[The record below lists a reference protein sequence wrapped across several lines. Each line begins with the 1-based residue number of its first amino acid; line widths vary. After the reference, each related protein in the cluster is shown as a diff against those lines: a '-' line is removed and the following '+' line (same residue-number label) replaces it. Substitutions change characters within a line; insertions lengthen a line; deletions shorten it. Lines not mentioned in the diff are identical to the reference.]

1 MTLSLSEV
9 LEQIGERA
17 AAASR
22 ILAQATT
29 TQKNEAL
36 LAIARRIDQETQAIL
51 TANEADLQ
59 AGAQSGLSSA
69 MLDRARLDP
78 KRIQA
83 IANSVREVVHL
94 PDPVGEVLREWS
106 RPNGLKIS
114 KRRVPIG
121 VIGIIYE
128 SRPNVTSDAAS
139 LCLKAG
145 NAVILRGG
153 SEAIRSNM
161 ALAEAVRQGCTDAGL
176 PECSVQLVP
185 STDRAAV
192 TLMAQLDRYIH
203 LIIPRG
209 GRSLIQTVTKAAR
222 MPVIKH
228 FDGICAAYVDQAAD
242 LRMAERIVV
251 NAKCQRPG
259 VCNAI
264 ETMLVHEEV
273 AREFLPICAAALWER
288 GVELRGDPLTQEIL
302 GPKVLQATE
311 EDWRTEYL
319 DLILAIKTVRSLEE
333 AVDHIETYGSHHSD
347 AIVTEDPLAAQE
359 FLNQVDSAAVFWNAS
374 TRFNDGNEFG
384 FGAEIGISTDRL
396 HARGPMGLEELT
408 SYKYVV
414 EGTGQIKGEKN
425 SGVAGVTGVTE

>member
-9 LEQIGERA
+9 VERIGQRA
-17 AAASR
+17 VSASR
-22 ILAQATT
+22 IVAQATT
-29 TQKNEAL
+29 AEKNEAL
-36 LAIARRIDQETQAIL
+36 LAIAGRIEQETQKIL
-51 TANEADLQ
+51 TANAADLR
-59 AGAQSGLSSA
+59 AGSESGLSSA

-83 IANSVREVVHL
+83 MANSVREVVNL
-94 PDPVGEVLREWS
+94 TDPIGEVLKEWS
-106 RPNGLKIS
+106 RPNGLRIS

-161 ALAEAVRQGCTDAGL
+161 AIAEAVSDGCMDAGL
-176 PECSVQLVP
+176 PEYSVQLVP
-185 STDRAAV
+185 STDRGAV

-209 GRSLIQTVTKAAR
+209 GRSLIEAVTSAAR

-228 FDGICAAYVDQAAD
+228 FDGICAAYVDRAAD
-242 LRMAERIVV
+242 LRMAEQIVV

-264 ETMLVHEEV
+264 ETMLVHAEV
-273 AREFLPICAAALWER
+273 ARQFLPGCAEALWQR

-302 GPKVLQATE
+302 GAKVFPATE

-319 DLILAIKTVRSLEE
+319 DLFLAIKTVRNLEE
-333 AVDHIETYGSHHSD
+333 AVEHIENYGSHHSD
-347 AIVTEDPLAAQE
+347 AIITGDRIAAQK
-359 FLNQVDSAAVFWNAS
+359 FMNQVDSAAVFWNAS
-374 TRFNDGNEFG
+374 TRFNDGGEFG

-408 SYKYVV
+408 SYKYLV
-414 EGTGQIKGEKN
+414 EGTGQ
-425 SGVAGVTGVTE
+425 VRA

>member
-9 LEQIGERA
+9 LEQIGQRA
-17 AAASR
+17 ASASR
-22 ILAQATT
+22 ILAHATT
-29 TQKNEAL
+29 AEKNEAL
-36 LAIARRIDQETQAIL
+36 LAIARRIEQETETIL
-51 TANEADLQ
+51 SANEADLR
-59 AGAQSGLSSA
+59 AGAESGLSSA
-69 MLDRARLDP
+69 LLDRARLDQ
-78 KRIQA
+78 KRLRT

-94 PDPVGEVLREWS
+94 TDPLGEVLKEWS

-139 LCLKAG
+139 LCLKTG

-161 ALAEAVRQGCTDAGL
+161 ALADAVSKGCQDAGL
-176 PECSVQLVP
+176 PEYSVQLVP

-192 TLMAQLDRYIH
+192 VLMAQLDRYIH

-209 GRSLIQTVTKAAR
+209 GRSLIEAVISAAR

-228 FDGICAAYVDQAAD
+228 FDGICAAYVDRAAD

-273 AREFLPICAAALWER
+273 ARQFLPDCAEALWKR
-288 GVELRGDPLTQEIL
+288 GVELRGDSLAREIL
-302 GPKVLQATE
+302 GGKVLPAIE

-333 AVDHIETYGSHHSD
+333 AIEHIETYGSHHSD
-347 AIVTEDPLAAQE
+347 AIITEDRVVAQK
-359 FLNQVDSAAVFWNAS
+359 FLNRVDSAAVFWNAS
-374 TRFNDGNEFG
+374 TRFNDGAEFG

-408 SYKYVV
+408 SYKYLV
-414 EGTGQIKGEKN
+414 EGTGQVRG
-425 SGVAGVTGVTE
+425 

>member
-9 LEQIGERA
+9 LEQMGERA
-17 AAASR
+17 ASASR
-22 ILAQATT
+22 ILSQATT
-29 TQKNEAL
+29 AEKNEAL
-36 LAIARRIDQETQAIL
+36 LAIARRIEQETPTIL
-51 TANEADLQ
+51 AANEADLQ
-59 AGAQSGLSSA
+59 AGTLSGLSSA

-78 KRIQA
+78 KRIQT
-83 IANSVREVVHL
+83 IASSVREVVHL
-94 PDPVGEVLREWS
+94 TDPIGEVLKEWS

-139 LCLKAG
+139 LCLKTG

-161 ALAEAVRQGCTDAGL
+161 ALAEAVGDGCRDAGL
-176 PECSVQLVP
+176 PEYSVQLVP
-185 STDRAAV
+185 STDRTAV

-209 GRSLIQTVTKAAR
+209 GRSLIEAVTAAAR

-228 FDGICAAYVDQAAD
+228 FDGICAAYVDRSAD
-242 LRMAERIVV
+242 LQMAERIVV

-264 ETMLVHEEV
+264 ETLLVHEEV
-273 AREFLPICAAALWER
+273 ARRFLPDCAGALWDR
-288 GVELRGDPLTQEIL
+288 GVQLRGDSMTREIL
-302 GPKVLQATE
+302 GSRVLCATE

-319 DLILAIKTVRSLEE
+319 DLTLAVKTVRSLDE

-347 AIVTEDPLAAQE
+347 VIVAEDPLTAQE
-359 FLNQVDSAAVFWNAS
+359 FLNRVDSAAVFWNAS
-374 TRFNDGNEFG
+374 TRFNDGAEFG

-408 SYKYVV
+408 SYKYLV
-414 EGTGQIKGEKN
+414 EGTGQIKG
-425 SGVAGVTGVTE
+425 

>member
-9 LEQIGERA
+9 LEQIGQRA

-29 TQKNEAL
+29 AEKNEAL
-36 LAIARRIDQETQAIL
+36 LAIARRIEQEGETIL
-51 TANEADLQ
+51 TANEADLR
-59 AGAQSGLSSA
+59 AGAENGLSSA
-69 MLDRARLDP
+69 LLDRARLDQ
-78 KRIQA
+78 KRIHT

-94 PDPVGEVLREWS
+94 TDPLGEVLKEWS

-139 LCLKAG
+139 LCLKTG

-161 ALAEAVRQGCTDAGL
+161 ALADAISKGCQDAGL
-176 PECSVQLVP
+176 PEYSVQLVP

-192 TLMAQLDRYIH
+192 VLMAQLDRYIH

-209 GRSLIQTVTKAAR
+209 GRSLIEAVISAAR

-228 FDGICAAYVDQAAD
+228 FDGICAAYVDRAAD

-273 AREFLPICAAALWER
+273 AHQFLPDCADALWKR
-288 GVELRGDPLTQEIL
+288 GVELRGDSLAREIL
-302 GPKVLQATE
+302 GGKVLPAIE

-333 AVDHIETYGSHHSD
+333 AIEHIETYGSHHSD
-347 AIVTEDPLAAQE
+347 AIITEDRVVAQK

-374 TRFNDGNEFG
+374 TRFNDGAEFG

-408 SYKYVV
+408 SYKYLV
-414 EGTGQIKGEKN
+414 EGTGQVRG
-425 SGVAGVTGVTE
+425 

>member
-9 LEQIGERA
+9 LEQIGQRA

-29 TQKNEAL
+29 AEKNEAL
-36 LAIARRIDQETQAIL
+36 LAIAHRIEQETSAIL

-59 AGAQSGLSSA
+59 AGSKNGLSPA

-78 KRIQA
+78 KRIRT
-83 IANSVREVVHL
+83 IANSVREVIHL
-94 PDPVGEVLREWS
+94 TDPIGESLKEWS

-128 SRPNVTSDAAS
+128 SRPNVTSDAAT

-161 ALAEAVRQGCTDAGL
+161 
-176 PECSVQLVP
+176 
-185 STDRAAV
+185 AV

-209 GRSLIQTVTKAAR
+209 GRSLIEAVTSAAR

-228 FDGICAAYVDQAAD
+228 FDGICAIYVDRAAD
-242 LRMAERIVV
+242 LGMAEQIVV

-264 ETMLVHEEV
+264 ETMLENEEV
-273 AREFLPICAAALWER
+273 ARQFLPNCAAALWEQ
-288 GVELRGDPLTQEIL
+288 GVELRGDRLTQEIL
-302 GPKVLQATE
+302 GSKVVSATE
-311 EDWRTEYL
+311 TDWRTEYL
-319 DLILAIKTVRSLEE
+319 DLFLAIKTVRTLEE
-333 AVDHIETYGSHHSD
+333 AVEHIENYGSHHSD
-347 AIVTEDPLAAQE
+347 AIVTEDRIVAQK
-359 FLNQVDSAAVFWNAS
+359 FLNQVDSATVFWNAS
-374 TRFNDGNEFG
+374 TRFNDGGEFG

-408 SYKYVV
+408 SYKYLV
-414 EGTGQIKGEKN
+414 EGNGQIRG
-425 SGVAGVTGVTE
+425 

>member
-1 MTLSLSEV
+1 MTLSLSEL
-9 LEQIGERA
+9 LEQIGQQA
-17 AAASR
+17 ASSSR
-22 ILAQATT
+22 ILARATT
-29 TQKNEAL
+29 AEKNAAL
-36 LAIARRIDQETQAIL
+36 LAIAHRIEQSATTIL
-51 TANEADLQ
+51 AANEADLET
-59 AGAQSGLSSA
+59 GSKSGLSSA
-69 MLDRARLDP
+69 MLDRARLDAR
-78 KRIQA
+78 RIQT
-83 IANSVREVVHL
+83 IANSVREVVQL
-94 PDPVGEVLREWS
+94 TDPVGEVLKQWS

-128 SRPNVTSDAAS
+128 SRPNVTSDAAA
-139 LCLKAG
+139 LCLKTG

-161 ALAEAVRQGCTDAGL
+161 ALAEAVSNGCNDAGL
-176 PECSVQLVP
+176 PEHSVQLVS
-185 STDRAAV
+185 STDRTAV

-209 GRSLIQTVTKAAR
+209 GRSLIEVVTSAAR

-228 FDGICAAYVDQAAD
+228 FDGICVAYVDRAAN
-242 LRMAERIVV
+242 LRMAEQIVL

-264 ETMLVHEEV
+264 ETMLVHE
-273 AREFLPICAAALWER
+273 AIAQKFLPDCANALWEH
-288 GVELRGDPLTQEIL
+288 GVELRGDPLTRQIL
-302 GPKVLQATE
+302 GSRVLPATE
-311 EDWRTEYL
+311 KDWRTEYL
-319 DLILAIKTVRSLEE
+319 DLILAIKTVRGLEE
-333 AVDHIETYGSHHSD
+333 AVEHIEIYGSHHSD
-347 AIVTEDPLAAQE
+347 AIITDDRVVAQK

-374 TRFNDGNEFG
+374 TRFNDGGEFG

-414 EGTGQIKGEKN
+414 EGAGQVRG
-425 SGVAGVTGVTE
+425 

>member
-9 LEQIGERA
+9 LEQIGQRA

-29 TQKNEAL
+29 AEKNEAL
-36 LAIARRIDQETQAIL
+36 LAIARRIEQETETIL
-51 TANEADLQ
+51 SANEADLR
-59 AGAQSGLSSA
+59 AGAGRGLSSA

-78 KRIQA
+78 KRIHA
-83 IANSVREVVHL
+83 IANSVREVVDL
-94 PDPVGEVLREWS
+94 TDPTGEVLKEWT

-139 LCLKAG
+139 LCLKTG

-153 SEAIRSNM
+153 SETIRSNL
-161 ALAEAVRQGCTDAGL
+161 ALVEAISEGCKDVGL
-176 PECSVQLVP
+176 PEYSVQLVP
-185 STDRAAV
+185 STERAAV

-203 LIIPRG
+203 VIIPRG
-209 GRSLIQTVTKAAR
+209 GRSLIEAVTSAAR

-228 FDGICAAYVDQAAD
+228 FDGVCAAYVDRAAD
-242 LRMAERIVV
+242 LRMAEQIVV
-251 NAKCQRPG
+251 NAKCQRPS

-264 ETMLVHEEV
+264 ETVLVHEAV
-273 AREFLPICAAALWER
+273 ARQFLPACACALWER

-302 GPKVLQATE
+302 GSKVVPATE

-319 DLILAIKTVRSLEE
+319 DLILAVKTVSSLEE
-333 AVDHIETYGSHHSD
+333 AVEHIERYGSHHSD
-347 AIVTEDPLAAQE
+347 VIITEDTVVAQK

-374 TRFNDGNEFG
+374 TRFNDGGEFG

-408 SYKYVV
+408 SYKYL
-414 EGTGQIKGEKN
+414 
-425 SGVAGVTGVTE
+425 VAGNGQVRG

>member
-9 LEQIGERA
+9 LEQIGQRA

-22 ILAQATT
+22 ILSQTT
-29 TQKNEAL
+29 TAEKNKAL
-36 LAIARRIDQETQAIL
+36 LAIARRIEQETETIL
-51 TANEADLQ
+51 AANGADLR
-59 AGAQSGLSSA
+59 AGSGRGLSAA

-78 KRIQA
+78 KRIRT
-83 IANSVREVVHL
+83 IANSVREVVDL
-94 PDPVGEVLREWS
+94 TDPTGEVLKEWS

-139 LCLKAG
+139 LCLKTG

-153 SEAIRSNM
+153 SETIRSNL
-161 ALAEAVRQGCTDAGL
+161 ALVEAISEGCKEVGL
-176 PECSVQLVP
+176 PEYSVQLVP
-185 STDRAAV
+185 STERAAV

-209 GRSLIQTVTKAAR
+209 GRSLIEAVTSAAR

-228 FDGICAAYVDQAAD
+228 FDGVCAAYVDRVAD
-242 LRMAERIVV
+242 FRMAEQIVV

-264 ETMLVHEEV
+264 ETMLVHEAI
-273 AREFLPICAAALWER
+273 ARDFLPACANTLWER
-288 GVELRGDPLTQEIL
+288 GVELRGDLLTQEIL
-302 GPKVLQATE
+302 GPKVVPATE

-319 DLILAIKTVRSLEE
+319 DLILAVKTVGSLEE
-333 AVDHIETYGSHHSD
+333 AVEHIETYGSHHSD
-347 AIVTEDPLAAQE
+347 VIITEDAVIAQK
-359 FLNQVDSAAVFWNAS
+359 FLDQVDSAAVFWNAS
-374 TRFNDGNEFG
+374 TRFNDGAEFG

-414 EGTGQIKGEKN
+414 EGKGQIRG
-425 SGVAGVTGVTE
+425 

>member
-9 LEQIGERA
+9 LEQIGQRA

-22 ILAQATT
+22 ILAQTT
-29 TQKNEAL
+29 TAEKNEAL
-36 LAIARRIDQETQAIL
+36 LAIARRIEQETETIL
-51 TANEADLQ
+51 NANEADLR
-59 AGAQSGLSSA
+59 AGSGRGLSSA
-69 MLDRARLDP
+69 ILDRARLDP
-78 KRIQA
+78 KRIRSM
-83 IANSVREVVHL
+83 ANSVREVVDL
-94 PDPVGEVLREWS
+94 TDPTGEVLKEWL

-139 LCLKAG
+139 LCLKTG

-153 SEAIRSNM
+153 SETIRSNL
-161 ALAEAVRQGCTDAGL
+161 ALVEAISEGCREVGL
-176 PECSVQLVP
+176 PEYSVQLVP
-185 STDRAAV
+185 STERAAV

-209 GRSLIQTVTKAAR
+209 GRSLIEAVTSAAR

-228 FDGICAAYVDQAAD
+228 FDGVCAAYVDQAAD
-242 LRMAERIVV
+242 LRMAEQIVV

-264 ETMLVHEEV
+264 ETMLVHEAV
-273 AREFLPICAAALWER
+273 ARQFLPACASALWER
-288 GVELRGDPLTQEIL
+288 GVVLRGDPLTQEIL
-302 GPKVLQATE
+302 GSKVVPATE

-319 DLILAIKTVRSLEE
+319 DLILAVKTVSSLQE
-333 AVDHIETYGSHHSD
+333 AIEHIETYGSHHSD
-347 AIVTEDPLAAQE
+347 VIVTEDPVVAQK
-359 FLNQVDSAAVFWNAS
+359 FLSQVDSAAVFWNAS
-374 TRFNDGNEFG
+374 TRFNDGGEFG

-408 SYKYVV
+408 SYKYLV
-414 EGTGQIKGEKN
+414 EGNGQVRG
-425 SGVAGVTGVTE
+425 

>member
-17 AAASR
+17 AWASR
-22 ILAQATT
+22 ILSQATT
-29 TQKNEAL
+29 AQKNEAL
-36 LAIARRIDQETQAIL
+36 LAIGRRIEQEAPTIL
-51 TANEADLQ
+51 AANEADLQ
-59 AGAQSGLSSA
+59 AGARSGLSSA

-78 KRIQA
+78 KRIQT

-94 PDPVGEVLREWS
+94 TDPVGEVLREWS

-114 KRRVPIG
+114 KKRVPIG

-161 ALAEAVRQGCTDAGL
+161 ALAKAVGDGCKDAGL
-176 PECSVQLVP
+176 PEYSVQLVP

-209 GRSLIQTVTKAAR
+209 GRSLIEAVTAAAR

-228 FDGICAAYVDQAAD
+228 FDGICSAYVDRSAD
-242 LRMAERIVV
+242 LQMAERIVI

-259 VCNAI
+259 VCNAV
-264 ETMLVHEEV
+264 ETLLVHEDI
-273 AREFLPICAAALWER
+273 APRFLPNCAAALWER
-288 GVELRGDPLTQEIL
+288 GVELRGDPLTREIL
-302 GPKVLQATE
+302 GSQVLQATE

-319 DLILAIKTVRSLEE
+319 DLTLAVKTVPSLDE

-347 AIVTEDPLAAQE
+347 VIITEDPLAAQE
-359 FLNQVDSAAVFWNAS
+359 FLNRVDSATVFWNAS
-374 TRFNDGNEFG
+374 TRFNDGAEFG

-408 SYKYVV
+408 SYKYLV
-414 EGTGQIKGEKN
+414 EGTGQIKG
-425 SGVAGVTGVTE
+425 

>member
-17 AAASR
+17 ASASR
-22 ILAQATT
+22 VLSQATT
-29 TQKNEAL
+29 AEKNEAL
-36 LAIARRIDQETQAIL
+36 LAIARRIEQATPRIL
-51 TANEADLQ
+51 AANEADLR
-59 AGAQSGLSSA
+59 AGAGSGLSSA

-78 KRIQA
+78 KRIQT
-83 IANSVREVVHL
+83 IANSVREVVYL
-94 PDPVGEVLREWS
+94 TDPVGEVLREWS

-114 KRRVPIG
+114 KKRVPIG

-161 ALAEAVRQGCTDAGL
+161 ALAEAVGDGCKDAGL
-176 PECSVQLVP
+176 PEYSVQLVP

-209 GRSLIQTVTKAAR
+209 GRSLIEAVTAAAR

-228 FDGICAAYVDQAAD
+228 FDGICAAYVDRSAD
-242 LRMAERIVV
+242 LQMAERIVV
-251 NAKCQRPG
+251 DAKCQRPG
-259 VCNAI
+259 VCNAV
-264 ETMLVHEEV
+264 ETLLVHEEI
-273 AREFLPICAAALWER
+273 ARRFLPDCADALWER
-288 GVELRGDPLTQEIL
+288 GVELRGDPLTREIL
-302 GPKVLQATE
+302 GSKVLRATE

-319 DLILAIKTVRSLEE
+319 DLTLAVKTVPSLDQ

-347 AIVTEDPLAAQE
+347 AIITEDPLAAQE
-359 FLNQVDSAAVFWNAS
+359 FLNRVDSATVFWNAS
-374 TRFNDGNEFG
+374 TRFNDGAEFG

-408 SYKYVV
+408 SYKYLV
-414 EGTGQIKGEKN
+414 EGTGQIRG
-425 SGVAGVTGVTE
+425 

>member
-9 LEQIGERA
+9 VERIGQRA
-17 AAASR
+17 VSASR

-29 TQKNEAL
+29 AQKNEAL
-36 LAIARRIDQETQAIL
+36 LAIAHQIEQRSPKIL
-51 TANEADLQ
+51 TANAADLQ
-59 AGAQSGLSSA
+59 AGAESGLSSA

-83 IANSVREVVHL
+83 IANSVREVVDL
-94 PDPVGEVLREWS
+94 TDPVGEVLKEWS

-153 SEAIRSNM
+153 SETIRSNM
-161 ALAEAVRQGCTDAGL
+161 ALAEAISAGCTDAGL
-176 PECSVQLVP
+176 PEDSVQLVP

-209 GRSLIQTVTKAAR
+209 GRSLIEAVTSAAR

-228 FDGICAAYVDQAAD
+228 FDGICAVYVDRAAD
-242 LRMAERIVV
+242 LQMAERIVV

-259 VCNAI
+259 VCNAV
-264 ETMLVHEEV
+264 ETMLVHQEV
-273 AREFLPICAAALWER
+273 ARQFLPNCAAALWEQ
-288 GVELRGDPLTQEIL
+288 GVELRGDRLTQEIL
-302 GPKVLQATE
+302 GSKVVSATE
-311 EDWRTEYL
+311 TDWRTEYL
-319 DLILAIKTVRSLEE
+319 DLFLAIKTVGTLEE
-333 AVDHIETYGSHHSD
+333 AVEHIENYGSHHSD
-347 AIVTEDPLAAQE
+347 AIVTEDRIVAQK
-359 FLNQVDSAAVFWNAS
+359 FLNQVDSATVFWNAS
-374 TRFNDGNEFG
+374 TRFNDGGEFG

-408 SYKYVV
+408 SYKYLV
-414 EGTGQIKGEKN
+414 EGNGQIRG
-425 SGVAGVTGVTE
+425 

>member
-1 MTLSLSEV
+1 MTLRISEV
-9 LEQIGERA
+9 LELIGQRA

-22 ILAQATT
+22 ILAQTT
-29 TQKNEAL
+29 TAKKDEAL
-36 LAIARRIDQETQAIL
+36 LAIARRIEQETPAIL
-51 TANEADLQ
+51 AANEEDLRT
-59 AGAQSGLSSA
+59 GAQSGLSSA
-69 MLDRARLDP
+69 MLDRARLDS
-78 KRIQA
+78 KRIQT
-83 IANSVREVVHL
+83 IANSVREVVQL
-94 PDPVGEVLREWS
+94 TDPVGEILKEWS

-153 SEAIRSNM
+153 SEAIRSNL
-161 ALAEAVRQGCTDAGL
+161 ALAEAISKGCQDAGL
-176 PECSVQLVP
+176 PEYAIQLVP

-209 GRSLIQTVTKAAR
+209 GRSLIETVTSAAR

-228 FDGICAAYVDQAAD
+228 FDGVCAAYVDRAAD
-242 LRMAERIVV
+242 LQMAEQIVI
-251 NAKCQRPG
+251 NAKCQRPS

-264 ETMLVHEEV
+264 ETMLVHQEV
-273 AREFLPICAAALWER
+273 ARRFLPGCADALWQR
-288 GVELRGDPLTQEIL
+288 GVELRGDSLTQEIL
-302 GPKVLQATE
+302 GSKVLPAVE

-319 DLILAIKTVRSLEE
+319 DLVLAIKTVNSLQG

-347 AIVTEDPLAAQE
+347 VIITEDRLVAE
-359 FLNQVDSAAVFWNAS
+359 KFLNQVDSATVFWNAS
-374 TRFNDGNEFG
+374 TRFNDGAEFG

-408 SYKYVV
+408 SYKYLV
-414 EGTGQIKGEKN
+414 EGTGQIR
-425 SGVAGVTGVTE
+425 A

>member
-17 AAASR
+17 ASASR
-22 ILAQATT
+22 ILSQATT
-29 TQKNEAL
+29 AEKNEAL
-36 LAIARRIDQETQAIL
+36 LAIARRIEQETPAIL
-51 TANEADLQ
+51 AANEADLQ
-59 AGAQSGLSSA
+59 VGARNGLGSA

-78 KRIQA
+78 KRIRT
-83 IANSVREVVHL
+83 IAESVREVVHL
-94 PDPVGEVLREWS
+94 TDPVGEVLRAWS

-161 ALAEAVRQGCTDAGL
+161 ALAEAVGDGCKDAGL
-176 PECSVQLVP
+176 PEYSVQLIP

-209 GRSLIQTVTKAAR
+209 GRSLIEAVTAAAR

-228 FDGICAAYVDQAAD
+228 FDGICAAYVDRSAD
-242 LRMAERIVV
+242 LQMAERIVV

-259 VCNAI
+259 VCNAV
-264 ETMLVHEEV
+264 ETLLVHEEI
-273 AREFLPICAAALWER
+273 ARRFLPDCAGALWER
-288 GVELRGDPLTQEIL
+288 GVDLRGDSLTREIL
-302 GPKVLQATE
+302 GSKVLPATE

-319 DLILAIKTVRSLEE
+319 DLTLAVKTVRSLDE
-333 AVDHIETYGSHHSD
+333 AVDHIEMYGSHHSD
-347 AIVTEDPLAAQE
+347 AIISEDPLAAQE
-359 FLNQVDSAAVFWNAS
+359 FLNRVDSATVFWNAS
-374 TRFNDGNEFG
+374 TRFNDGAEFG

-408 SYKYVV
+408 SYKYLV
-414 EGTGQIKGEKN
+414 EGTGQIKG
-425 SGVAGVTGVTE
+425 

>member
-1 MTLSLSEV
+1 MTLRISEV
-9 LEQIGERA
+9 LELIGQRA

-22 ILAQATT
+22 ILAQTT
-29 TQKNEAL
+29 TAKKDEAL
-36 LAIARRIDQETQAIL
+36 LAIARRIEQETPAIL
-51 TANEADLQ
+51 AANEEDLR

-69 MLDRARLDP
+69 MLDRARLDS
-78 KRIQA
+78 KRIQT
-83 IANSVREVVHL
+83 IANSVREVVQL
-94 PDPVGEVLREWS
+94 TDPVGEILKEWS

-153 SEAIRSNM
+153 SEAIRSNL
-161 ALAEAVRQGCTDAGL
+161 ALAEAISKGCQDAGL
-176 PECSVQLVP
+176 PEYAIQLVP

-209 GRSLIQTVTKAAR
+209 GRSLIETVTSAAR

-228 FDGICAAYVDQAAD
+228 FDGVCAAYVDRAAD
-242 LRMAERIVV
+242 LQMAEQIVI
-251 NAKCQRPG
+251 NAKCQRPS

-264 ETMLVHEEV
+264 ETMLVHQEV
-273 AREFLPICAAALWER
+273 ARRFLPGCADALWQR
-288 GVELRGDPLTQEIL
+288 GVELRGDSLTQEIL
-302 GPKVLQATE
+302 GSKVLPAVE

-319 DLILAIKTVRSLEE
+319 DLVLAIKTVNSLQE

-347 AIVTEDPLAAQE
+347 AIISEDRLVAE
-359 FLNQVDSAAVFWNAS
+359 KFLNQVDSATVFWNAS
-374 TRFNDGNEFG
+374 TRFNDGAEFG

-408 SYKYVV
+408 SYKYLV
-414 EGTGQIKGEKN
+414 EGTGQIR
-425 SGVAGVTGVTE
+425 A

>member
-9 LEQIGERA
+9 VERIGQRA
-17 AAASR
+17 ISASR

-29 TQKNEAL
+29 AQKNEAL
-36 LAIARRIDQETQAIL
+36 LAIARQIEQRSPKIL
-51 TANEADLQ
+51 TANAADLQ
-59 AGAQSGLSSA
+59 AGAESGLSSA

-83 IANSVREVVHL
+83 IANSVREVVDL
-94 PDPVGEVLREWS
+94 TDPVGEVLKEWS

-161 ALAEAVRQGCTDAGL
+161 ALAEAISAGCTDAGL
-176 PECSVQLVP
+176 PEDSVQLVP

-209 GRSLIQTVTKAAR
+209 GRSLIEAVTSAAR

-228 FDGICAAYVDQAAD
+228 FDGICAVYVDRAAD
-242 LRMAERIVV
+242 LQMAERIVV

-259 VCNAI
+259 VCNAV
-264 ETMLVHEEV
+264 ETMLVHQEV
-273 AREFLPICAAALWER
+273 ARQFLPNCAAALWEQ
-288 GVELRGDPLTQEIL
+288 GVELRGDRLTQEIL
-302 GPKVLQATE
+302 GSKVISATE
-311 EDWRTEYL
+311 TDWRTEYL
-319 DLILAIKTVRSLEE
+319 DLFLAIKTVRTLEE
-333 AVDHIETYGSHHSD
+333 AVEHIENYGSHHSD
-347 AIVTEDPLAAQE
+347 AIVTEDRMVAQK
-359 FLNQVDSAAVFWNAS
+359 FLNQVDSATVFWNAS
-374 TRFNDGNEFG
+374 TRFNDGGEFG

-408 SYKYVV
+408 SYKYLV
-414 EGTGQIKGEKN
+414 EGNGQIRG
-425 SGVAGVTGVTE
+425 

>member
-9 LEQIGERA
+9 LENIGQRA
-17 AAASR
+17 ALASR

-29 TQKNEAL
+29 AEKNEAL
-36 LAIARRIDQETQAIL
+36 LSIARRIDQETQTIL
-51 TANEADLQ
+51 IANEADLRT
-59 AGAQSGLSSA
+59 GANSGLSSA

-78 KRIQA
+78 KRIQR

-94 PDPVGEVLREWS
+94 TDPIGEELKQWS

-114 KRRVPIG
+114 KRRVAIG

-161 ALAEAVRQGCTDAGL
+161 ALAEAVSNGCKDSGL
-176 PECSVQLVP
+176 PEYSVQLVP

-209 GRSLIQTVTKAAR
+209 GRSLIEAVTSAAR

-228 FDGICAAYVDQAAD
+228 FDGVCAAYVDRAAD

-273 AREFLPICAAALWER
+273 ARQFLPDCAAALLER
-288 GVELRGDPLTQEIL
+288 GVELRGDALTQEIL
-302 GPKVLQATE
+302 GSKVLPATE
-311 EDWRTEYL
+311 QDWRTEYL

-347 AIVTEDPLAAQE
+347 VIITEDRMVAQKFLAK
-359 FLNQVDSAAVFWNAS
+359 VDSAGVFWNAS
-374 TRFNDGNEFG
+374 TRFNDGGEFG

-408 SYKYVV
+408 SYKYLI
-414 EGTGQIKGEKN
+414 EGTGQ
-425 SGVAGVTGVTE
+425 VRA

>member
-9 LEQIGERA
+9 LEKIGQRA
-17 AAASR
+17 ASASR

-29 TQKNEAL
+29 AEKNEAL
-36 LAIARRIDQETQAIL
+36 LAIARRIELETQTIL
-51 TANEADLQ
+51 TANEADLR
-59 AGAQSGLSSA
+59 AGSESGLSSA
-69 MLDRARLDP
+69 MLDRAHLDP
-78 KRIQA
+78 KRIHT

-94 PDPVGEVLREWS
+94 TDPIGEVLKEWS

-114 KRRVPIG
+114 KRRVPLG

-139 LCLKAG
+139 LCLKSG

-161 ALAEAVRQGCTDAGL
+161 ALAQAVSDGCKDAGL
-176 PECSVQLVP
+176 PEYSVQLVP

-192 TLMAQLDRYIH
+192 MLMAQLDRYIH

-209 GRSLIQTVTKAAR
+209 GRSLIEAVTSAAR

-228 FDGICAAYVDQAAD
+228 FDGVCAAYVDRSAD

-273 AREFLPICAAALWER
+273 ARRFLPGCAGALWER
-288 GVELRGDPLTQEIL
+288 GVELRGDRLTQEIL
-302 GPKVLQATE
+302 GSKVLPATE

-333 AVDHIETYGSHHSD
+333 AVEHIENYGSHHSD
-347 AIVTEDPLAAQE
+347 AIITEDRVVAQK
-359 FLNQVDSAAVFWNAS
+359 FLNQVDSATVFWNAS
-374 TRFNDGNEFG
+374 TRFNDGGEFG

-408 SYKYVV
+408 TYKYLV
-414 EGTGQIKGEKN
+414 EGTGQVR
-425 SGVAGVTGVTE
+425 S

>member
-1 MTLSLSEV
+1 MTLRISEM
-9 LEQIGERA
+9 LEQIGQRA
-17 AAASR
+17 ASASR

-29 TQKNEAL
+29 TKKNEAL
-36 LAIARRIDQETQAIL
+36 LAIAQRIEQGTQTIL
-51 TANEADLQ
+51 AANESDLR
-59 AGAQSGLSSA
+59 AGSESGLSSA

-78 KRIQA
+78 KRIHT
-83 IANSVREVVHL
+83 IATSVREVIHL
-94 PDPVGEVLREWS
+94 TDPIGEVLREWS

-161 ALAEAVRQGCTDAGL
+161 AIAEAVSAGCKDAGL
-176 PECSVQLVP
+176 PEYSVQLVP

-209 GRSLIQTVTKAAR
+209 GRSLIEAVTSAAR

-228 FDGICAAYVDQAAD
+228 FDGICAVYVDRAAD
-242 LRMAERIVV
+242 LSMAEQVVV

-273 AREFLPICAAALWER
+273 ARQFLPACADALWQR
-288 GVELRGDPLTQEIL
+288 GVELRGDPLTREIL
-302 GPKVLQATE
+302 GPKVRPAAE

-319 DLILAIKTVRSLEE
+319 DLVLAVKTVRSLEE
-333 AVDHIETYGSHHSD
+333 AIDHIETYGSHHSD
-347 AIVTEDPLAAQE
+347 AIITEDQIAAHR
-359 FLNQVDSAAVFWNAS
+359 FFDQVDSAAVFWNAS
-374 TRFNDGNEFG
+374 TRFNDGGEFG

-408 SYKYVV
+408 SYKYLV
-414 EGTGQIKGEKN
+414 EGTGQVRG
-425 SGVAGVTGVTE
+425 

>member
-1 MTLSLSEV
+1 
-9 LEQIGERA
+9 
-17 AAASR
+17 
-22 ILAQATT
+22 
-29 TQKNEAL
+29 
-36 LAIARRIDQETQAIL
+36 
-51 TANEADLQ
+51 
-59 AGAQSGLSSA
+59 

-83 IANSVREVVHL
+83 IANSVREVVASDGSDRGGVEGVVASQRSEDLEETSADRSHWDYLRISAKRDQRRGL
-94 PDPVGEVLREWS
+94 PLSQGWQCRDFAG
-106 RPNGLKIS
+106 
-114 KRRVPIG
+114 RVRGHPIEHG
-121 VIGIIYE
+121 
-128 SRPNVTSDAAS
+128 S
-139 LCLKAG
+139 
-145 NAVILRGG
+145 RGG
-153 SEAIRSNM
+153 SQ
-161 ALAEAVRQGCTDAGL
+161 QGCKDVGL
-176 PECSVQLVP
+176 PEYSVQLVP

-209 GRSLIQTVTKAAR
+209 GRSLIEAVTSAAR

-228 FDGICAAYVDQAAD
+228 FDGICAAYVDRAAD

-273 AREFLPICAAALWER
+273 ARQFLPACADALWER
-288 GVELRGDPLTQEIL
+288 GVELRGDLLTQEIL
-302 GPKVLQATE
+302 GSKVVPATE

-347 AIVTEDPLAAQE
+347 AIITEDPLVAQK

-374 TRFNDGNEFG
+374 TRFNDGGEFG

-408 SYKYVV
+408 SYKYLV
-414 EGTGQIKGEKN
+414 EGTGQIRR
-425 SGVAGVTGVTE
+425 